1 MSEPEITIRSIQHFL
16 YCPHRWGLLEID
28 RAWVEN
34 YFVTKA
40 NLMHERVHDPNRYYV
55 GRGDRVFTSVHV
67 YNDEDPYRIHG
78 VIDSLEATAS
88 PEGISLPEMRGTY
101 QLRIVEYKPTK
112 PKNNSFHEEDLMQV
126 FAQKICVDYI
136 FKTNCTAFLYYGDV
150 RQRVPLPLNENYELY
165 DKRLR
170 EILKEMR
177 VYLNAGRIPGIP
189 KGQKCS
195 GCSMKDVC
203 LPKSTRKYNLQ
214 SEIRNI
220 METST

>member
-78 VIDSLEATAS
+78 VIGRYFAS
-88 PEGISLPEMRGTY
+88 GDAGDLSASDC
-101 QLRIVEYKPTK
+101 RI
-112 PKNNSFHEEDLMQV
+112 Q
-126 FAQKICVDYI
+126 A
-136 FKTNCTAFLYYGDV
+136 
-150 RQRVPLPLNENYELY
+150 
-165 DKRLR
+165 DK
-170 EILKEMR
+170 
-177 VYLNAGRIPGIP
+177 A
-189 KGQKCS
+189 
-195 GCSMKDVC
+195 
-203 LPKSTRKYNLQ
+203 
-214 SEIRNI
+214 
-220 METST
+220 